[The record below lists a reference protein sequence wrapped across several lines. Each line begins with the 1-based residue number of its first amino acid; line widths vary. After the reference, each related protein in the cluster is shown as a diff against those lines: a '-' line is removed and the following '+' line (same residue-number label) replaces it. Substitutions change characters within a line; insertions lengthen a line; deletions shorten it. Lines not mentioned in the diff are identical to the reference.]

1 MHTPTTES
9 ARALAAYMLYESM
22 GTERSTAKVAQK
34 CSKNKSLI
42 DRWSGNPL
50 SIAPVRVT
58 PPSPPRPPRVTR
70 RPTVAPLTRLYV

>member
-9 ARALAAYMLYESM
+9 PRALAAYMLYESM

-42 DRWSGNPL
+42 DR
-50 SIAPVRVT
+50 
-58 PPSPPRPPRVTR
+58 
-70 RPTVAPLTRLYV
+70 

>member
-42 DRWSGNPL
+42 DRWSGQHHWVERARARDAA
-50 SIAPVRVT
+50 IAAEAAARDKET
-58 PPSPPRPPRVTR
+58 HGG
-70 RPTVAPLTRLYV
+70 AAD